1 MPAAM
6 ACHPGGTGPG
16 VKVTAHVAGETLFKS
31 TGATRRTLTAEM
43 QSRGAGVESFMAV
56 PIMQAVRVGHY
67 VVKQHFLG
75 RKRYPLVL
83 MLEPLFRCNLAC
95 AGCGKID
102 YPAQI
107 LNQRMSVQECLD
119 ADAEADAPVIAI
131 AGGEPLLHKE
141 MPQIV
146 KGLIGRKKYVYL
158 CTNALLLEKKLDDY
172 TPSPF
177 FSFDVHLDGDANMHD
192 ASVCQDGVYERAV
205 AAIRNA
211 KARGFRVSINCTL
224 FDGADPKRVASFFD
238 EVMAMG
244 VDGIMTAPGYAYER
258 APDQEHF
265 LNRQKTKQLFRDIFR
280 LGKGK
285 KWRFTQSPL
294 FLNFLAGNETYHC
307 TPWGKPLRT
316 VFGWQRPC
324 YLLGEGYAKTYQ
336 ELMDDTAW
344 EKYGTGAYEKCA
356 DCMVHSGYESTAV
369 MDAVRRPWHIMKV
382 ALLGPE
388 TEKPM
393 APEISLENQRPA
405 EYRYEEQVHAQIQ
418 NIEAQKSARAPRV
431 RFHRAETAPAEEK
444 SAATV

>member
-1 MPAAM
+1 
-6 ACHPGGTGPG
+6 
-16 VKVTAHVAGETLFKS
+16 
-31 TGATRRTLTAEM
+31 
-43 QSRGAGVESFMAV
+43 MAV
-56 PIMQAVRVGHY
+56 PLMQAVRVGRY
-67 VVKQHFLG
+67 VVKQHMLG

-95 AGCGKID
+95 SGCGKID

-107 LNQRMSVQECLD
+107 LNQRLSLQECLD

-141 MPQIV
+141 MPEIV
-146 KGLIGRKKYVYL
+146 KGLTARKKYVYL
-158 CTNALLLEKKLDDY
+158 CTNGLLLDKKLDDY
-172 TPSPF
+172 EPNPF
-177 FSFDVHLDGDANMHD
+177 FSWDIHLDGDKAMHD
-192 ASVCQDGVYERAV
+192 SSVCQEGVYERAV
-205 AAIRNA
+205 AAIRKA
-211 KARGFRVSINCTL
+211 KERGFRVSINCTL
-224 FDGADPKRVASFFD
+224 FDGAQPERVARFFD
-238 EVMAMG
+238 EVMALG
-244 VDGIMTAPGYAYER
+244 VDGVMTAPGYAYER

-294 FLNFLAGNETYHC
+294 FLNFLAGNENYHC

-324 YLLGEGYAKTYQ
+324 YLLGEGYAKTFK

-344 EKYGTGAYEKCA
+344 EQYGTGAYEKCA

-369 MDAVRRPWHIMKV
+369 MDAVKRPWHIAKV
-382 ALLGPE
+382 ALFGPE

-393 APEISLENQRPA
+393 VPEISLANQRKA
-405 EYRYEEQVHAQIQ
+405 EYKYEAQVAEQVTLL
-418 NIEAQKSARAPRV
+418 ESRKPARGPRV
-431 RFHRAETAPAEEK
+431 RVHKAEDKPVEVAD
-444 SAATV
+444 AAD

>member
-1 MPAAM
+1 
-6 ACHPGGTGPG
+6 
-16 VKVTAHVAGETLFKS
+16 
-31 TGATRRTLTAEM
+31 
-43 QSRGAGVESFMAV
+43 MAV
-56 PIMQAVRVGHY
+56 PLMQAVRVGRY
-67 VVKQHFLG
+67 VVKQHMLG

-95 AGCGKID
+95 SGCGKID

-107 LNQRMSVQECLD
+107 LNQRLSLQECLD

-141 MPQIV
+141 MPEIV
-146 KGLIGRKKYVYL
+146 KGLTARKKYVYL
-158 CTNALLLEKKLDDY
+158 CTNGLLLDKKLDDY
-172 TPSPF
+172 EPNPF
-177 FSFDVHLDGDANMHD
+177 FSWDIHLDGDKAMHD
-192 ASVCQDGVYERAV
+192 SSVCQEGVYERAV
-205 AAIRNA
+205 AAIRKA
-211 KARGFRVSINCTL
+211 KERGFRVSINCTL
-224 FDGADPKRVASFFD
+224 FDGAQPERVARFFD
-238 EVMAMG
+238 EVMALG
-244 VDGIMTAPGYAYER
+244 VDGVMTAPGYAYER

-294 FLNFLAGNETYHC
+294 FLNFLAGNENYHC

-324 YLLGEGYAKTYQ
+324 YLLGEGYAKTFK

-344 EKYGTGAYEKCA
+344 DQYGTGAYEKCA

-369 MDAVRRPWHIMKV
+369 MDAVKRPWHIAKV
-382 ALLGPE
+382 ALFGPE

-393 APEISLENQRPA
+393 VPEISLANQRKA
-405 EYRYEEQVHAQIQ
+405 EYKYEAQVAEQVTLL
-418 NIEAQKSARAPRV
+418 ESRKPARGPRV
-431 RFHRAETAPAEEK
+431 RVHKAEDKPVEVAD
-444 SAATV
+444 AAD